1 MIKRYNKKKSTIKSQ
16 RKSIKLTKYSKRWL
30 SSYLTDDTRTW
41 RSNRWT
47 QPIHSAKEWMSC
59 LGWRPSRTR
68 GIIDFSIKKGIIVER
83 KAVYACHVASPSLLA
98 FFVHTHTH
106 TPLWLPLAHDTS
118 YFPFSPAFPAVFARF
133 KISSLSLSANFAR
146 FWGSSLPF
154 YTMNIFR
161 FAGDMTHL
169 ISILVL
175 LLKIY
180 ATKSCSGNHFLSH
193 SHFLPLTRSFPWKTR
208 QNWNTVQCQLIFP
221 MAIQCEKLNSGMPI
235 ACTGFCW
242 KKRRFL
248 GWSGS

>member
-1 MIKRYNKKKSTIKSQ
+1 MPAT
-16 RKSIKLTKYSKRWL
+16 LHLLPCLL
-30 SSYLTDDTRTW
+30 SSFT
-41 RSNRWT
+41 
-47 QPIHSAKEWMSC
+47 
-59 LGWRPSRTR
+59 
-68 GIIDFSIKKGIIVER
+68 
-83 KAVYACHVASPSLLA
+83 
-98 FFVHTHTH
+98 HTHTH
-106 TPLWLPLAHDTS
+106 PCDFPLRTTHRIFHFPLR
-118 YFPFSPAFPAVFARF
+118 FLRCSPDSKSP
-133 KISSLSLSANFAR
+133 LSLSANFAR